1 MPAKSRVQQKAAGL
15 ALAAK
20 RGKVSKSTLRG
31 AAKSMLGM
39 TEKQLEE
46 FARTPR
52 KALPTKKKNK
62 RS

>member
-1 MPAKSRVQQKAAGL
+1 
-15 ALAAK
+15 
-20 RGKVSKSTLRG
+20 
-31 AAKSMLGM
+31 M